1 MGAQKSGASLDSRGD
16 EVENANTLAMVQ
28 HLPVCR
34 GLGAFLVSS
43 LPGSF
48 PPCRLRQASIPVTPR
63 GEDG

>member
-1 MGAQKSGASLDSRGD
+1 MGGQSGGASLGSRD
-16 EVENANTLAMVQ
+16 QVEKANTLAMVQ
-28 HLPVCR
+28 RLPVCR

-63 GEDG
+63 GADG